1 MHWFWGNQCHSAHR
15 ERETQFPSCTLL
27 PVVNKADCFQHRSM
41 KHLLWEVNTYEQH
54 PSLLHNQTDP
64 HGKFQDCS
72 QTCKPRETWST
83 CRKVIYQGLV
93 NSRTCCT
100 QRLGGKKLRWC
111 THWLDHLCRAKAML
125 HYMCIGL
132 MKALGSWAFQ
142 SCQLASSTK
151 QPLPFSLWITLEVV
165 MLKGEKKE
173 CRKQTVV

>member
-41 KHLLWEVNTYEQH
+41 KHLLWEVNPYEQH
-54 PSLLHNQTDP
+54 PSLLHNQTDQ

-83 CRKVIYQGLV
+83 CRKVIYQCLV
-93 NSRTCCT
+93 NSHTCCT

-111 THWLDHLCRAKAML
+111 THWLDHLRRAKAML
-125 HYMCIGL
+125 HYVCIGL
-132 MKALGSWAFQ
+132 MKALGSGAFQ
-142 SCQLASSTK
+142 GCQLASSTK
-151 QPLPFSLWITLEVV
+151 QSLPFSLWITLEVV
-165 MLKGEKKE
+165 MLKGEKKM
-173 CRKQTVV
+173 